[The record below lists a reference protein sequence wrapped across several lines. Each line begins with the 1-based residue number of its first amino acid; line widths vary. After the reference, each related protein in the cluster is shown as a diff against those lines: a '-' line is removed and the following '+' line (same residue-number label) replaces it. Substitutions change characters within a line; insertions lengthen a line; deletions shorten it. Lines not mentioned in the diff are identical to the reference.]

1 VYNPYLVTPLAVW
14 AIAQVVK
21 FALAAFKGRIDF
33 KNLYASGGMPSVH
46 SAVVTSLA
54 VTALLVDGAGSHLFG
69 FTAVFAVIV
78 MYDSLGVRRAAGE
91 QAVAL
96 NILIA
101 EAGKNHTIGRK
112 PLREVLG
119 HSPLEVLVGAVMGA
133 VLSCVFAYDRLG
145 AFGTFL
151 STTPKPSEYT
161 LYGIAGLILIV
172 VGLLVRVILPMFKK
186 DSKAIRNLA
195 KALFKIIEGAGWF
208 TLLAA
213 LLEYEQASY
222 LAWRIWPLVTLIT
235 AGIMLIITA
244 IGWARRLPE
253 VLAIEAET
261 ARKSKWFSW
270 GKNKKKSRSKKA

>member
-1 VYNPYLVTPLAVW
+1 MYNPYLVTPLAVW

-46 SAVVTSLA
+46 SAVVSSLA
-54 VTALLVDGAGSHLFG
+54 VTALLVDGVGSHLFG

-96 NILIA
+96 NLLIA

-119 HSPLEVLVGAVMGA
+119 HSPLEVLVGAVMGV
-133 VLSCVFAYDRLG
+133 VLACVFAYDRLG

-151 STTPKPSEYT
+151 STTPKPAEYT
-161 LYGIAGLILIV
+161 LYAIVGIALIV
-172 VGLLVRVILPMFKK
+172 VGLLVRVLLPLVKK
-186 DSKAIRNLA
+186 ESKAIRNLA

-222 LAWRIWPLVTLIT
+222 LAWRIWPVLTLIT
-235 AGIMLIITA
+235 AGVMLIVTA
-244 IGWARRLPE
+244 ISWAKRLPE
-253 VLAIEAET
+253 VLANEAET
-261 ARKSKWFSW
+261 ARKSKWFVW